1 MYNISTFYPYIYEEK
16 FKKRHYLQIDS
27 GWIISN
33 KNVYLDLEDLNMI
46 DDLGHILDF
55 YRKIEKEGNTHR
67 ISIHDKKHTTCCNN
81 MILRHMCVNC
91 NKYLCDNCEH
101 EHNYHIVQKN
111 IGSLNIT
118 NTCSVCQI
126 WTLEPMIYENEKEIC
141 YDCDDCTNDVVL
153 YTKPIIENF
162 NFYEWIPV
170 NGFLENRNINSH
182 MYKRKMSIEFGDEFI
197 KLKLLDINSIDIE
210 TDYILRLFEKYGV
223 HEYISENIF
232 KKMGIEHKAKAKEIK
247 EYKTIIISS

>member
-1 MYNISTFYPYIYEEK
+1 MYNISTFYPCIYEEK

-33 KNVYLDLEDLNMI
+33 KNVYLYLEDLNMI

-67 ISIHDKKHTTCCNN
+67 IRIHDKKYTTC
-81 MILRHMCVNC
+81 
-91 NKYLCDNCEH
+91 NKNS
-101 EHNYHIVQKN
+101 YHTVQK
-111 IGSLNIT
+111 NIT
-118 NTCSVCQI
+118 NTCSMCQI
-126 WTLEPMIYENEKEIC
+126 WTLEPMVYKNEKEIC
-141 YDCDDCTNDVVL
+141 YDCNNCKNDVIM

-162 NFYEWIPV
+162 NFYEWIPI

-182 MYKRKMSIEFGDEFI
+182 MYKRKMSIEFEDEFI
-197 KLKLLDINSIDIE
+197 KLKLLDINSIDVK
-210 TDYILRLFEKYGV
+210 TDYILRLFEKFNIN
-223 HEYISENIF
+223 EYMSGNIF
-232 KKMGIEHKAKAKEIK
+232 KKMGIECKEYKTREIK